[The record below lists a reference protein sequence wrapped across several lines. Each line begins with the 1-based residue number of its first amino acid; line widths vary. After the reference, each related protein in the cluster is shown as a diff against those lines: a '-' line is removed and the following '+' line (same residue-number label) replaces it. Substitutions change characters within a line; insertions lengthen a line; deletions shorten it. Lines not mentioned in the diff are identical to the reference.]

1 MLFDPIQWHSHRILQ
16 IIDHHQKRWRYKG
29 AVSEKFRHVAAVKLS
44 GFQILVN
51 GLMPDLSVKIFL
63 YMMGSSPLFL
73 LENLDIVDW
82 RDQIKNSPVFYL
94 QIIFKMNFMRVSL
107 VPFIIL
113 LRKISRY

>member
-1 MLFDPIQWHSHRILQ
+1 
-16 IIDHHQKRWRYKG
+16 
-29 AVSEKFRHVAAVKLS
+29 
-44 GFQILVN
+44 
-51 GLMPDLSVKIFL
+51 
-63 YMMGSSPLFL
+63 MMGSSPLFL

-113 LRKISRY
+113 LRKISRH